1 MEGGSVLGTLL
12 AGGLLLFLG
21 SLVAFAG
28 YRLFL
33 ILLPIYGFFFGLS
46 FGAHSVQA
54 LFGDGFLSTTTSWVV
69 GFFAGLLFALL
80 SYLFWAF
87 AVALMAGSLGYGLV
101 AGFFGLFGADLNF
114 LVWIVG
120 IVVGIV
126 FAIAAIVLNL
136 QKAIVIVSTA
146 LIGGWAIVG
155 TFLFLFT
162 SATPREHRGER
173 REDGAGRPSAVVHHL
188 RRRRRGRHVVPVPDQ
203 PELRGRA
210 VQPLGGLNGGHAR
223 HAAARTSTRSSKPSP
238 RPGEMRRENWP
249 GNSCNRWMPP
259 SGSRSRT
266 SSPRRRRRS
275 RSELAPGASLPHQRT
290 GAAVRGDATPGPH
303 IGRRGR

>member
-1 MEGGSVLGTLL
+1 MDGSVLGTLL

-21 SLVAFAG
+21 SLIAFGG

-101 AGFFGLFGADLNF
+101 AGFFGLFGADLDV
-114 LVWIVG
+114 LVWIIGV
-120 IVVGIV
+120 VVGV
-126 FAIAAIVLNL
+126 AFAIAAIVLNL

-146 LIGGWAIVG
+146 LIGAWTIVG
-155 TFLFLFT
+155 TFLFLFPGT
-162 SATPREHRGER
+162 STTLESIAES
-173 REDGAGRPSAVVHHL
+173 GAKMVLDDHPLWLIIFAVVAAVGML
-188 RRRRRGRHVVPVPDQ
+188 FQFQVNRGYEIERY
-203 PELRGRA
+203 
-210 VQPLGGLNGGHAR
+210 
-223 HAAARTSTRSSKPSP
+223 
-238 RPGEMRRENWP
+238 
-249 GNSCNRWMPP
+249 NRWEVSTAGMRGTP
-259 SGSRSRT
+259 
-266 SSPRRRRRS
+266 SSP
-275 RSELAPGASLPHQRT
+275 AM
-290 GAAVRGDATPGPH
+290 
-303 IGRRGR
+303 

>member
-21 SLVAFAG
+21 SLIAFAG

-80 SYLFWAF
+80 SYLFWVF
-87 AVALMAGSLGYGLV
+87 AVALVAGSLGYALV
-101 AGFFGLFGADLNF
+101 AGFFGLFDVDLNF

-136 QKAIVIVSTA
+136 QKAAVIVATA
-146 LIGGWAIVG
+146 LLGGWTIVG
-155 TFLFLFT
+155 TFVFLFT
-162 SATPREHRGER
+162 SATPESIA
-173 REDGAGRPSAVVHHL
+173 DNGAKMVLDDHPLWFIIFAVV
-188 RRRRRGRHVVPVPDQ
+188 
-203 PELRGRA
+203 
-210 VQPLGGLNGGHAR
+210 
-223 HAAARTSTRSSKPSP
+223 AAAGMSFQFLMNRSYEVERYNRWEVYAGGTHGTPSP
-238 RPGEMRRENWP
+238 TAM
-249 GNSCNRWMPP
+249 
-259 SGSRSRT
+259 
-266 SSPRRRRRS
+266 
-275 RSELAPGASLPHQRT
+275 
-290 GAAVRGDATPGPH
+290 
-303 IGRRGR
+303 